1 MRAWIRISFDELV
14 VEKAP
19 QGFDRYRRRKNKYSC
34 LRFKVFI

>member
-19 QGFDRYRRRKNKYSC
+19 QGFDRYRRRKKQ
-34 LRFKVFI
+34 I